1 MAAEPTLAAQTI
13 GRFRVQRELGRGAQG
28 TVYLAEDPH
37 LQRLVAVKTLR
48 LDRYAAQKDEMMHL
62 MLDEARITG
71 KLQHPNI
78 VTLFDAGEAGG
89 LPYLVFEYVDGDP
102 LSQVIA
108 AQGNIPPADAA
119 GLALAMLRGLAYAHE
134 QGVVHRDIKPAN
146 IMVMSGWT
154 PRIMDFGIAL
164 RTGTGSTSAKGLTGT
179 PRYMAPEY
187 LTGQPYNEGCDV
199 FAAGMVLYEM
209 LTGATAVRGS
219 DPHAIMYAMVHQMFE
234 RPSARHAAVDERLER
249 IVMRAL
255 EKDPAQRFATAA
267 DMAAAL
273 DEYRRPSARSAAAVA
288 AQSDAVDADGDE
300 AAAAGGGALDYVLR
314 RMRFKSDFPVLS
326 ATIAS
331 VNEVVSSEN
340 EPVSA
345 LADSVLK
352 DVALT
357 NKILR
362 MVNTVTYSSYGGSVG
377 TISRAVSILGFQK
390 VRGAALSLMLFDHLQ
405 NKAQAVDLKDL
416 VTASYFAG
424 VLSRELAAQLHL
436 RNAEEVFICAMF
448 HRLGKLLATFYLHEE
463 ASDIARL
470 ADAENLN
477 EDQAAHEVLGMTYTE
492 LGTGI
497 AKKWNMP
504 EQIVQSIPPASDSL
518 VAAART
524 DRHKLAALAGM
535 SNLLCDA
542 VKQGDSAVRDKMLG
556 QIAAQYGN
564 VVDLDVT
571 ALNNLVEKAARVFVD
586 EAHALE
592 LKTGSGVLMQK
603 LRAMT
608 GPTVTARPAA
618 GVRNASTGV
627 ANAHASS
634 ATRPA
639 AANQQQD
646 GAQAETIINAV
657 APPAAS
663 EHDPASLISAK
674 LSPERARCT
683 MLTAGIADITATLA
697 GRYVLNDALRIIL
710 ETMYRSMG
718 FTRVMLCTLDQGT
731 RSLKARFGFGE
742 DTERIV
748 KKGFHIPLD
757 PAKDVFSVALTKA
770 ADICVE
776 DCNAGKLKSH
786 VPGWYRAVV
795 QPAGFILFP
804 VVINKKPLALIYADS
819 SDGRALRFEQNEL
832 DLLKTLRDQAILAI
846 RQKSS
851 I

>member
-1 MAAEPTLAAQTI
+1 MAAEPAHAAQTI
-13 GRFRVQRELGRGAQG
+13 GRFRIQRELGRGAQG

-89 LPYLVFEYVDGDP
+89 LPYLVFEYADGDP

-108 AQGNIPPADAA
+108 AQGQIPPADAA

-164 RTGTGSTSAKGLTGT
+164 RTGAATSSSAKGLTGT

-187 LTGQPYNEGCDV
+187 LMGHPYNEACDI
-199 FAAGMVLYEM
+199 FASGMVLYEM
-209 LTGATAVRGS
+209 LTGAPAVRGS
-219 DPHAIMYAMVHQMFE
+219 DLHAIMYAMVHQRFE
-234 RPSARHAAVDERLER
+234 RPSQHHAAVDERLEQ

-267 DMAAAL
+267 DMAGAL
-273 DEYRRPSARSAAAVA
+273 DEYRRPSARAAVA
-288 AQSDAVDADGDE
+288 GPGKAADGESSE

-331 VNEVVSSEN
+331 VNQVVSSEN

-362 MVNTVTYSSYGGSVG
+362 MVNTVTYSSCGGAVS

-405 NKAQAVDLKDL
+405 NKAQAADLKDL

-424 VLSRELAAQLHL
+424 MLSRELASRLQM

-470 ADAENLN
+470 ACAENLN
-477 EDQAAHEVLGMTYTE
+477 EDQAALDVLGITYTE
-492 LGTGI
+492 LGSGI

-504 EQIVQSIPPASDSL
+504 AQIVQSIPPASDAK

-524 DRHKLAALAGM
+524 DQHKLAALAGM

-542 VKQGDSAVRDKMLG
+542 VKLGDSAARDQAIG
-556 QIAAQYGN
+556 RIAAQYGN

-571 ALNNLVEKAARVFVD
+571 ALNKLVEKAARAFVG
-586 EAHALE
+586 EARALD
-592 LKTGSGVLMQK
+592 LQTGNGQLMQK
-603 LRAMT
+603 LRAIS
-608 GPTVTARPAA
+608 GPEVPVLAAPALAGARAAAQADTVINVAVSIPDAGKVTPSAA
-618 GVRNASTGV
+618 G
-627 ANAHASS
+627 
-634 ATRPA
+634 ATVDPPP
-639 AANQQQD
+639 
-646 GAQAETIINAV
+646 TL
-657 APPAAS
+657 PPAL
-663 EHDPASLISAK
+663 DSARSAM
-674 LSPERARCT
+674 LS
-683 MLTAGIADITATLA
+683 AGIADITATLA

-748 KKGFHIPLD
+748 KKGFHVPLD

-770 ADICVE
+770 ADICID
-776 DCNAGKLKSH
+776 DCNAGKLKGY
-786 VPGWYRAVV
+786 VPGWYRALV
-795 QPAGFILFP
+795 QTAGFVLFP

-819 SDGRALRFEQNEL
+819 NDGHALRFEQNEL
-832 DLLKTLRDQAILAI
+832 NLLKTLRDQAILAI
-846 RQKSS
+846 RQKSAV
-851 I
+851 